1 MLSCFYKQSGKQSFL
16 IKLWPRSEHIPYP
29 ILQVQTQR
37 LSCLSK
43 KEANQRERLS
53 DNIYF

>member
-37 LSCLSK
+37 LGCLSK